1 MATQTS
7 RLVVGGN
14 HTATARMQHVIRS
27 FLERKKLKSGDIY
40 DAMDINELLEC
51 IGDEASTI
59 DKLCHLA
66 IGELDR
72 RRSANLKLTLETLD
86 LNSRVQDLEYEKS
99 VMFDAIRANKH
110 WIDLATSDVDGKEI
124 INDLDKVAKR
134 CYPGW
139 DEEGPRLRL
148 SNSYFWDE
156 VFF

>member
-72 RRSANLKLTLETLD
+72 RRSILFNL
-86 LNSRVQDLEYEKS
+86 
-99 VMFDAIRANKH
+99 F
-110 WIDLATSDVDGKEI
+110 
-124 INDLDKVAKR
+124 
-134 CYPGW
+134 
-139 DEEGPRLRL
+139 
-148 SNSYFWDE
+148 
-156 VFF
+156 